1 MAKPEKKGDG
11 DGEDWLA
18 TYADAI
24 TLLMAFFVMILH
36 FKDHDAAGRETAAQ
50 SIRESMGIVAE
61 SATVS
66 YEESLFN
73 MLNDASHIVETA
85 GLPKDEYIIEFD
97 SEGIV
102 MEFFGKTFFQ
112 PGSVKLAKKSEK
124 VVAQIGEELVKEKYT
139 IFNVEIEGHTD
150 DVPIKSKYYPT
161 NWELSAGRAAAVV
174 SKFITAG
181 IKQNRL
187 KASGYAGTK
196 PKFPNKDMFN
206 EPIPENRAANRRVI
220 IRLKK

>member
-1 MAKPEKKGDG
+1 MAKPEKKSDG

-36 FKDHDAAGRETAAQ
+36 FKDYDAAGKETAAQ
-50 SIRESMGIVAE
+50 AIRDSMGIVAE
-61 SATVS
+61 STTVS

-73 MLNDASHIVETA
+73 MLNDASHIVETS
-85 GLPKDEYIIEFD
+85 GIPKDEYIIEFD
-97 SEGIV
+97 HEGII
-102 MEFFGKTFFQ
+102 MEFFGKTFFE
-112 PGSVKLAKKSEK
+112 PASVKLAKKSEQ
-124 VVAQIGEELVKEKYT
+124 VVKQIGEELTKEEYT
-139 IFNVEIEGHTD
+139 LFNVEIEGHTD

-174 SKFITAG
+174 SRFITAG
-181 IKQNRL
+181 IKPNRL